1 MTGFNAYNMK
11 LPGYNFTSDQL
22 HVKKVGFFEYTD
34 FLNFFITGA
43 IHSIKRS

>member
-11 LPGYNFTSDQL
+11 LPGCNFTSDQL

-34 FLNFFITGA
+34 FVLYNWSDSFY
-43 IHSIKRS
+43 